1 MSNEPTPAD
10 MDVSPPSRSP
20 WRNLSVVW
28 VVPVLALVISLL
40 VAWKAYSDRGVLV
53 EISFKNAAGVK
64 AGETTLRYRE
74 VSIGLVEKVGF
85 SPDLKTVE
93 VSVRVQKDVAPFM
106 NETAQFWVVRPEVS
120 AEGVSGLS
128 TVLSGVYIDSS
139 WEHTDG
145 PEVTSFV
152 GLESRPL
159 IDVNE
164 KGTQVTLRV
173 SDGKVISGGV
183 PVFYRG
189 IRVGRTEAPRLD
201 SSGSVVLVDAMI
213 EAPHDKYLTTA
224 TRFWDTSGFAVS
236 LGATGLKLDVGSFAT
251 LISGGVSFNTFFS
264 GGEPVKA
271 GQVYELYAD
280 EDTAR
285 ENAFSRVSSRSV
297 MVATIFDEGVSGLSP
312 GAALNFKGLKIGE
325 VSTLSAFVS
334 EDDETPQV
342 RQLVTLKVDPDL
354 MGLTEGASS
363 EDALDF
369 LELAVETGVRARLN
383 KASILTS
390 SLIVELVEIEDA
402 APAVLDRN
410 AEPYPMLPSVETDL
424 PDLNATMEGMMKRI
438 NGLKIEELIE
448 RATSMMASIEA
459 IATSDKVRA
468 APGEVVGL
476 VEDARAL
483 VASDAMRALPGDLR
497 DTIEELRSTIAKAN
511 ADNLV
516 EQLVATLK
524 RAEEAADS
532 LYTAADDVPAVVEDL
547 RKVAA
552 KVAALKAEEL
562 VDAAT
567 GLMNSA
573 NALIDTK
580 GARELPPALTAALD
594 EIRRLL
600 ADLREGDAIR
610 NVNATLTSAK
620 DAAGS
625 VETAVAGL
633 PDVVKRLEGVVAQSE
648 QLIAAYGAR
657 SDFNA
662 ETLSLLREARSA
674 ARSIAALVRTLE
686 RSPNSLLFGK

>member
-1 MSNEPTPAD
+1 MNDKATPAD

-28 VVPVLALVISLL
+28 VVPLLALLISLM

-53 EISFKNAAGVK
+53 EITFKNAAGIK

-74 VSIGLVEKVGF
+74 VTVGVVENVGF

-93 VSVRVQKDVAPFM
+93 VSVRVQKEVAPFM

-139 WEHTDG
+139 WEDTDG
-145 PEVTSFV
+145 AAVDSFV

-164 KGTQVTLRV
+164 KGTRVTLQV

-183 PVFYRG
+183 PIFYRG
-189 IRVGRTEAPRLD
+189 IRVGRTEAPRLN
-201 SSGSVVLVDAMI
+201 STGSAVLVDAMI
-213 EAPHDKYLTTA
+213 EAPYDKYLTTA
-224 TRFWDTSGFAVS
+224 TRFWDKSGFAVS
-236 LGATGLKLDVGSFAT
+236 LGAAGLKLDVGSFAT

-264 GGEPVKA
+264 GGQPIDA
-271 GQVYELYAD
+271 GQVYELFAD
-280 EDTAR
+280 QETAR
-285 ENAFSRVSSRSV
+285 EHAFSRVSTRSV
-297 MVATIFDEGVSGLSP
+297 MVATIFEEGVSGLTA

-325 VSTLSAFVS
+325 VATLSAFVS
-334 EDDETPQV
+334 EEDKTPQV

-354 MGLTEGASS
+354 MGLPDGATS
-363 EDALDF
+363 EEALDF
-369 LELAVETGVRARLN
+369 LGLAVESGVRARLN

-390 SLIVELVEIEDA
+390 SLVVELVEIEDA
-402 APAVLDRN
+402 TPATFDRS
-410 AEPYPMLPSVETDL
+410 AEPYPLFPSVETDL
-424 PDLNATMEGMMKRI
+424 PDLNATMEGVMKRI

-448 RATSMMASIEA
+448 RATGMMASIEA
-459 IATSDKVRA
+459 IASSDKMRA
-468 APGEVVGL
+468 APAEIVGL
-476 VEDARAL
+476 VEDARAF
-483 VASDAMRALPGDLR
+483 VSSDSMQALPDDLR
-497 DTIEELRSTIAKAN
+497 ETIEGLRSTIAKAN
-511 ADNLV
+511 AENLV

-532 LYTAADDVPAVVEDL
+532 LYTAADDVPAVVEEL

-552 KVAALKAEEL
+552 KIAALKAEEL

-573 NALIDTK
+573 NALIDTE
-580 GARELPPALTAALD
+580 GARELPPALTGALD
-594 EIRRLL
+594 EIRNVLG
-600 ADLREGDAIR
+600 DLRKGEAVA
-610 NVNATLTSAK
+610 NVNAALVSAK

-633 PDVVKRLEGVVAQSE
+633 PDVVKRLEGVVVQAE
-648 QLIAAYGAR
+648 QLMAAYGSR
-657 SDFNA
+657 SEFNA
-662 ETLSLLREARSA
+662 ETLSMLREVRTT

-686 RSPNSLLFGK
+686 RSPNSILFGK

>member
-1 MSNEPTPAD
+1 MNDEPSPAD

-28 VVPVLALVISLL
+28 LVPVLALVVSLL
-40 VAWKAYSDRGVLV
+40 VAWKAYSDRGVLI
-53 EISFKNAAGVK
+53 EISFENAAGVK
-64 AGETTLRYRE
+64 ARETTLRYRE
-74 VSIGLVEKVGF
+74 VTIGLVEKVGF

-93 VSVRVQKDVAPFM
+93 VSVRVQKEVAPFM
-106 NETAQFWVVRPEVS
+106 NKTAQFWVVRPEVS

-139 WEHTDG
+139 WENIDG
-145 PEVTSFV
+145 PELRSFV

-164 KGTQVTLRV
+164 KGTRITLRV

-189 IRVGRTEAPRLD
+189 IRVGRTETPRLD
-201 SSGSVVLVDAMI
+201 STGSVVLVDAMI
-213 EAPHDKYLTTA
+213 EAPYDRYLTTA

-236 LGATGLKLDVGSFAT
+236 LGASGLKLDVGSFAT

-264 GGEPVKA
+264 GGQPIDA

-280 EDTAR
+280 QDVAR
-285 ENAFSRVSSRSV
+285 ENAFSRVSSRSI
-297 MVATIFDEGVSGLSP
+297 MVATIFEEGVSGLSP
-312 GAALNFKGLKIGE
+312 GAPLNFKGLKIGE
-325 VSTLSAFVS
+325 VATLSAFVS

-354 MGLTEGASS
+354 MGLPEGATS
-363 EDALDF
+363 EEALDF
-369 LELAVETGVRARLN
+369 LGLAVESGVRARLN
-383 KASILTS
+383 TASLLTS
-390 SLIVELVEIEDA
+390 SLMVELEEIEDA
-402 APAVLDRN
+402 APAVFDRD
-410 AEPYPMLPSVETDL
+410 AKPYPMLPSVETDL
-424 PDLNATMEGMMKRI
+424 PDLNATMEGVMKRI

-459 IATSDKVRA
+459 IAASDKVRE
-468 APGEVVGL
+468 APGEIVGL

-483 VASDAMRALPGDLR
+483 VSGEAMQALPGDLR
-497 DTIEELRSTIAKAN
+497 DTITDLRTTIAKAN
-511 ADNLV
+511 AENLV
-516 EQLVATLK
+516 EQLVKTLK

-532 LYTAADDVPAVVEDL
+532 LYTAADDVPAVVEEL
-547 RKVAA
+547 RKVTA
-552 KVAALKAEEL
+552 KVANLKAEEL
-562 VDAAT
+562 LDAAT

-573 NALIDTK
+573 NALIDTE
-580 GARELPPALTAALD
+580 GARELPPALTGALD
-594 EIRRLL
+594 EIRATLG
-600 ADLREGDAIR
+600 DLRQGEAVA
-610 NVNATLTSAK
+610 NVNAALLSAK

-633 PDVVKRLEGVVAQSE
+633 PDVVKRLEGIVIQAE
-648 QLIAAYGAR
+648 GLMAAYGSR

-662 ETLSLLREARSA
+662 ETLAMLREVRTT

-686 RSPNSLLFGK
+686 RSPNSILFGK

>member
-1 MSNEPTPAD
+1 MNDEPSPAD

-28 VVPVLALVISLL
+28 LVPVLALVVSLL
-40 VAWKAYSDRGVLV
+40 VAWKAYSDRGILI
-53 EISFKNAAGVK
+53 EISFENAAGVK
-64 AGETTLRYRE
+64 ARETTLRYRE
-74 VSIGLVEKVGF
+74 VTIGLVEKVGF

-93 VSVRVQKDVAPFM
+93 VSVRVQKEVAPFM
-106 NETAQFWVVRPEVS
+106 NKTAQFWVVRPEVS

-139 WEHTDG
+139 WENIDG
-145 PEVTSFV
+145 PEVRSFV

-164 KGTQVTLRV
+164 KGTQITLRV

-189 IRVGRTEAPRLD
+189 IRVGRTETPRLD
-201 SSGSVVLVDAMI
+201 STGSVVLVDAMI
-213 EAPHDKYLTTA
+213 EAPYDRYLTTA

-236 LGATGLKLDVGSFAT
+236 LGASGLKLDVGSFAT

-264 GGEPVKA
+264 GGQPIDA
-271 GQVYELYAD
+271 GQVYELYTD
-280 EDTAR
+280 KDVAR
-285 ENAFSRVSSRSV
+285 ENAFSRVSSRSI
-297 MVATIFDEGVSGLSP
+297 MVATIFEEGVSGLSP
-312 GAALNFKGLKIGE
+312 GAPLNFKGLKIGE
-325 VSTLSAFVS
+325 VATLSAFVS

-354 MGLTEGASS
+354 MGLPEGATS
-363 EDALDF
+363 EEALDF
-369 LELAVETGVRARLN
+369 LGLAVESGVRARLN
-383 KASILTS
+383 TASLLTS
-390 SLIVELVEIEDA
+390 SLMVELEEIEDA
-402 APAVLDRN
+402 APAVFDRN
-410 AEPYPMLPSVETDL
+410 AKPYPMLPSVETDL
-424 PDLNATMEGMMKRI
+424 PDLNATMEGVMKRI

-459 IATSDKVRA
+459 IAASDKVRE
-468 APGEVVGL
+468 APGEIVGL

-483 VASDAMRALPGDLR
+483 VSGEAMQALPGDLR
-497 DTIEELRSTIAKAN
+497 ETITDLRTTIAKAN
-511 ADNLV
+511 AENLV
-516 EQLVATLK
+516 EQLVKTLK

-532 LYTAADDVPAVVEDL
+532 LYTAADDVPAVVEEL
-547 RKVAA
+547 RKVTA
-552 KVAALKAEEL
+552 KVANLKAEEL
-562 VDAAT
+562 LDAAT

-573 NALIDTK
+573 NALIDTE
-580 GARELPPALTAALD
+580 GARELPPALTGALD
-594 EIRRLL
+594 EIRATLG
-600 ADLREGDAIR
+600 DLRQGEAVA
-610 NVNATLTSAK
+610 NVNAALLSAK

-633 PDVVKRLEGVVAQSE
+633 PDVVKRLEGIVIQAE
-648 QLIAAYGAR
+648 GLMAAYGSR

-662 ETLSLLREARSA
+662 ETLAMLREVRTT

-686 RSPNSLLFGK
+686 RSPNSILFGK

>member
-28 VVPVLALVISLL
+28 VVPVLALLISLM
-40 VAWKAYSDRGVLV
+40 VAWKAYSDRGVLI
-53 EISFKNAAGVK
+53 EITFENAAGIK
-64 AGETTLRYRE
+64 AGETNLRYRE
-74 VSIGLVEKVGF
+74 VTIGLVEKVGF

-93 VSVRVQKDVAPFM
+93 VSVRVENEVAPFM

-139 WEHTDG
+139 WQNIDG
-145 PEVTSFV
+145 PEVKSFV

-164 KGTQVTLRV
+164 KGTRVTLRV
-173 SDGKVISGGV
+173 SSGKVISGGV

-189 IRVGRTEAPRLD
+189 IRVGRTETPRLN
-201 SSGSVVLVDAMI
+201 STGSVVLVDAMI
-213 EAPHDKYLTTA
+213 EAPYDKYLTTA

-236 LGATGLKLDVGSFAT
+236 LGAAGLKLDVGNFAT

-264 GGEPVKA
+264 GGRPVRV

-285 ENAFSRVSSRSV
+285 ENAFSRVSTRSV
-297 MVATIFDEGVSGLSP
+297 MVAAIFEEGVSGLSA

-325 VSTLSAFVS
+325 VATLSAFVT

-354 MGLTEGASS
+354 MGLPEEATT

-369 LELAVETGVRARLN
+369 LALAVEGGVRARLN
-383 KASILTS
+383 KASLLTS
-390 SLIVELVEIEDA
+390 SLMVELVQIKDA
-402 APAVLDRN
+402 TPAVFDRD
-410 AEPYPMLPSVETDL
+410 AEPYPMIPSVETNL
-424 PDLNATMEGMMKRI
+424 PDLNATMEGVMKRI
-438 NGLKIEELIE
+438 NSLKIEELIE

-459 IATSDKVRA
+459 IASSDKMRA
-468 APGEVVGL
+468 APGEIVGL

-483 VASDAMRALPGDLR
+483 VSSDSMKALPGDLR
-497 DTIEELRSTIAKAN
+497 ATIEEIRSTIAKAN
-511 ADNLV
+511 AENLV
-516 EQLVATLK
+516 DQLVATLK

-532 LYTAADDVPAVVEDL
+532 LYTAADDVPAVVEEL

-562 VDAAT
+562 VGAAT

-573 NALIDTK
+573 NALIDTE
-580 GARELPPALTAALD
+580 GARELPPALTTALG
-594 EIRRLL
+594 EISKVLG
-600 ADLREGDAIR
+600 DLREGEAVS
-610 NVNATLTSAK
+610 NVNAALTSAK

-633 PDVVKRLEGVVAQSE
+633 PDVVKRLEGVVAQAE

-662 ETLSLLREARSA
+662 ETLAMLREVRTT

-686 RSPNSLLFGK
+686 RSPNSILFGK